1 MNQIKLNNEVQKGTK
16 MCRATEIFQ
25 GMCFSSLL
33 SSRANL
39 LLIEGFELATKDLY
53 KEGLSI
59 NTGCNLYVESWVGW
73 HWAEYL
79 DNKVAEF
86 VVGEICKLRNVAST
100 DCVVCKHEA
109 SPIQK
114 PSQDW
119 FTSPLLFLLSHS
131 IISTLKTICWFSFP
145 MWADLVVSSV
155 RLTNIRLV
163 AKVGEI
169 SSNQERYYVKMFVS

>member
-1 MNQIKLNNEVQKGTK
+1 MRYRKGTK

-25 GMCFSSLL
+25 GMCFSSML
-33 SSRANL
+33 SWRANL
-39 LLIEGFELATKDLY
+39 LLIEGLELATKDLY
-53 KEGLSI
+53 KEDI
-59 NTGCNLYVESWVGW
+59 GCNLFVESWVGW
-73 HWAEYL
+73 HWAENL

-86 VVGEICKLRNVAST
+86 VVGEICELRNLAST

-114 PSQDW
+114 PSQDQ

-145 MWADLVVSSV
+145 MWADLVVTSV
-155 RLTNIRLV
+155 SLTNIRLV
-163 AKVGEI
+163 GK
-169 SSNQERYYVKMFVS
+169 SQWD